1 MKNKFFSMF
10 DYFLVILISTL
21 VCFGVLF
28 IYSSSINSDGVSV
41 TTEYYKQL
49 VWAGIGFVLMI
60 IVTVYDYRKTNTSFS
75 TYLYGFMVLVLI
87 YTLIFGKVVNNAKS
101 WVGIGSFGIQPSEF
115 FKIVYI
121 VFLAKYLYNSKNEN
135 QLLRFS
141 FAVLIML
148 VPLGLTLLQPD
159 LGTASVYIP
168 ILLIMC
174 FFAGIPIRYIMYVF
188 SFLDSL
194 DNS

>member
-121 VFLAKYLYNSKNEN
+121 VFLAKYLYN
-135 QLLRFS
+135 
-141 FAVLIML
+141 
-148 VPLGLTLLQPD
+148 
-159 LGTASVYIP
+159 
-168 ILLIMC
+168 
-174 FFAGIPIRYIMYVF
+174 
-188 SFLDSL
+188 
-194 DNS
+194 